1 MAFTLVGYY
10 ENVDT
15 AGVLTQLNALS
26 DQHITFDN
34 KDILVPDWAS
44 NIVQAVPIGVSI
56 TQSRLSAPSLRQ
68 RSELDLYP
76 NGVASSDSVLA
87 GLMNRLER
95 PIALTPGEGLRF
107 SAAEGASG
115 AAYCV
120 GLVWLEGERTPVPDG
135 EVETIKATSSTT
147 TTPFSWSLCKLDLS
161 QQLRAGKYA
170 IVGLRA
176 ESASLNAARLVI
188 PGSAYRPGVIGA
200 RAIGHIRDDVTS
212 YMRLGNWGEFEHTF
226 VPQLEVLTT
235 AVDTSQTV
243 YLDVIKI
250 A

>member
-10 ENVDT
+10 ENIDT
-15 AGVLTQLNALS
+15 GGVLTQLNALP

-34 KDILVPDWAS
+34 KDVLVPDWAS
-44 NIVQAVPIGVSI
+44 NFIQAIALHDHI

-76 NGVASSDSVLA
+76 NGFRTSNAVIA
-87 GLMNRLER
+87 GLMNRIER

-107 SAAEGASG
+107 SVAEEASG
-115 AAYCV
+115 SV
-120 GLVWLEGERTPVPDG
+120 GTIGLVWLEGERTPAPNG

-147 TTPFSWSLCKLDLS
+147 TTPFVWTLCKLDLS

-176 ESASLNAARLVI
+176 VSATLAAARLVI
-188 PGSAYRPGVIGA
+188 PGSAYRPGVLGV
-200 RAIGHIRDDVTS
+200 RNVYQIRDDVTS
-212 YMRLGNWGEFEHTF
+212 NMRLGNWGEFEHTF
-226 VPQLEVLTT
+226 VPQLEVLTVGT
-235 AVDTSQTV
+235 DTSQVV
-243 YLDVIKI
+243 YLDVVKI
-250 A
+250 S